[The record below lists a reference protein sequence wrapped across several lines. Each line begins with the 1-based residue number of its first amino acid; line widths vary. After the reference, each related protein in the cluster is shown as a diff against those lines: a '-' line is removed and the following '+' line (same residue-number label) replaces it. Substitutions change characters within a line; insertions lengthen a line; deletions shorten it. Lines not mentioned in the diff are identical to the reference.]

1 MRVSIQVFT
10 HATPLELQW
19 QVKKLTRLSNRN
31 QLQHY
36 LTVNPRWY
44 MTSMIFHMGSI
55 DFFASEKK
63 LNELSTLSKCDF
75 CVSLSI
81 LTETMTNNIFV
92 ADLHKSEI
100 PRPGGLT

>member
-31 QLQHY
+31 QLKHY

-44 MTSMIFHMGSI
+44 MTSMIFHMG
-55 DFFASEKK
+55 
-63 LNELSTLSKCDF
+63 
-75 CVSLSI
+75 
-81 LTETMTNNIFV
+81 
-92 ADLHKSEI
+92 
-100 PRPGGLT
+100 